1 MVKYNPELKAQVVG
15 QFLNDKMSV
24 VELAQKYRV
33 PKRQIQYWIQR
44 YRLGGIETLERKA
57 NKRKFSTD
65 FKLSVIDY
73 YQTHDESLA
82 AVATKYDI
90 LACQISVW
98 RTGFNRDG
106 VEALRSH
113 QKGRPAKVKRKK
125 KSTSSPEKQNEVE
138 RLRAELIQ
146 KNKEL
151 YETRLE
157 NDILKKSMAL
167 FGPSKDDAKHK

>member
-1 MVKYNPELKAQVVG
+1 M
-15 QFLNDKMSV
+15 
-24 VELAQKYRV
+24 
-33 PKRQIQYWIQR
+33 
-44 YRLGGIETLERKA
+44 
-57 NKRKFSTD
+57 
-65 FKLSVIDY
+65 
-73 YQTHDESLA
+73 
-82 AVATKYDI
+82 YDI

-167 FGPSKDDAKHK
+167 FGPTKDDAKHK

>member
-15 QFLNDKMSV
+15 QYLNDKMSV
-24 VELAQKYRV
+24 VELAQKFCV
-33 PKRQIQYWIQR
+33 PERQIWHWIQR
-44 YRLGGIETLERKA
+44 YRIGGVETLKRKTS
-57 NKRKFSTD
+57 KRKFSTD

-82 AVATKYDI
+82 TVATKYDI
-90 LACQISVW
+90 LACQISIW
-98 RTGFNRDG
+98 RTKFNCDG
-106 VEALRSH
+106 VEVLRSH
-113 QKGRPAKVKRKK
+113 QKGRPTKVKRKK
-125 KSTSSPEKQNEVE
+125 KLTSSPEKQNEVE

-151 YETRLE
+151 YEIRLE

>member
-1 MVKYNPELKAQVVG
+1 MN
-15 QFLNDKMSV
+15 
-24 VELAQKYRV
+24 
-33 PKRQIQYWIQR
+33 
-44 YRLGGIETLERKA
+44 GIETLKRHKT
-57 NKRKFSTD
+57 KRKFSAE
-65 FKLSVIDY
+65 FKWNVINY

-82 AVATKYDI
+82 DVATKYDI

-113 QKGRPAKVKRKK
+113 QKGRPVKVKQKK
-125 KSTSSPEKQNEVE
+125 KLTSSPEKQSEVE
-138 RLRAELIQ
+138 RLRAELMQ

-157 NDILKKSMAL
+157 NDILKKGRL
-167 FGPSKDDAKHK
+167 QEIT